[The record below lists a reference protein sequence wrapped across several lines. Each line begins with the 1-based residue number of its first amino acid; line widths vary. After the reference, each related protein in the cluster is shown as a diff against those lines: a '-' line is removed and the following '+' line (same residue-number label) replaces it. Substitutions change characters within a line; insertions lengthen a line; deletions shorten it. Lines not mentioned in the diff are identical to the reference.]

1 MDIKDMV
8 DELLIKIDYL
18 RNYNEV
24 LDMELDKID
33 GKVKIGHC
41 FNENAANTLKAL
53 IESEFGKIETK
64 IYRLHGLCS
73 FYAEKGGLL
82 LGFEVK

>member
-8 DELLIKIDYL
+8 NELLIKIDYL

-33 GKVKIGHC
+33 GKVKIGHFRC
-41 FNENAANTLKAL
+41 LTHSLEEEINTVDDIAANIFK
-53 IESEFGKIETK
+53 K
-64 IYRLHGLCS
+64 LHNKN
-73 FYAEKGGLL
+73 ED
-82 LGFEVK
+82 